1 MMKNFV
7 LVFLVYLSVASC
19 NESLNDIDKN
29 VVSATFLEQSE
40 SNLILKQKFSSALVK
55 VLGQNEEVRSLIK
68 EEALKQIDFDYDVL
82 YCLIKDKQLKNGVTL
97 EEYLEK
103 YLTSDELKCIH
114 KQLPTLTLFVPTLP
128 ENSFSVHSWNTI
140 DELPAVAVKVSDNN
154 DVKIYYGNGETEV
167 FPADIIPGFPVVVVK
182 ENERIVRIGEILS
195 KTVSENIEETNLIF
209 VDEIFNNLHGKDLVN
224 TKTRAN
230 RPDRPVPLPKVDNPE
245 DYLPANMKKT
255 YEAYKIY
262 KNTTGWQRDYIY
274 YGITPTTDKGPFDYN
289 MKEFLVGFELMGDA
303 LGFYRKIADQDGD
316 PKSSIP
322 IGGVLP
328 ANSSIITWTEGEY
341 EFKVTTY
348 VGSKSTIGTEYKSF
362 FRLKPDQLF
371 RAEVERVISRPG
383 MPGYTVYKLVGL
395 KSKRVD
401 LDLPL
406 FEWDLENYGATIK
419 IAIEEVD
426 GQETEVNSI
435 SSSIEFATNFGFDAS
450 FGEKVKF
457 GVKFGSTIK
466 EVLNVSNTI
475 TKTLGGDELGEVI
488 INFADPVVISDEF
501 RYHYKPRTNPRQLLI
516 IQNLL
521 LILNIIQGGID
532 CIYHQRKLIY
542 KLYEG
547 VSKFKFD
554 GYELTI

>member
-182 ENERIVRIGEILS
+182 ENERIVRNGEILS

-274 YGITPTTDKGPFDYN
+274 YGITPTTDNGPFDYN

-501 RYHYKPRTNPRQLLI
+501 RYHYKPRTNPREQAVVDYTEPTFNSKYYTGWYRLYI
-516 IQNLL
+516 SPKKTNL
-521 LILNIIQGGID
+521 
-532 CIYHQRKLIY
+532 
-542 KLYEG
+542 
-547 VSKFKFD
+547 
-554 GYELTI
+554 

>member
-29 VVSATFLEQSE
+29 FVSATFLEQSE

-182 ENERIVRIGEILS
+182 ENERIVRNGEILS

-501 RYHYKPRTNPRQLLI
+501 RYHYKPRTNPREQAVVDYTEPTFNSKYYTGWYRLYI
-516 IQNLL
+516 SPKKTNL
-521 LILNIIQGGID
+521 
-532 CIYHQRKLIY
+532 
-542 KLYEG
+542 
-547 VSKFKFD
+547 
-554 GYELTI
+554 

>member
-7 LVFLVYLSVASC
+7 LYLSVASC

-182 ENERIVRIGEILS
+182 ENERIVRNGEILS

-501 RYHYKPRTNPRQLLI
+501 RYHYKPRTNPREQAVVDYTEPTFNSKYYTGWYRLYI
-516 IQNLL
+516 SPKKTNL
-521 LILNIIQGGID
+521 
-532 CIYHQRKLIY
+532 
-542 KLYEG
+542 
-547 VSKFKFD
+547 
-554 GYELTI
+554 

>member
-182 ENERIVRIGEILS
+182 ENERIVRNGEILS

-419 IAIEEVD
+419 IAIEEAD

-501 RYHYKPRTNPRQLLI
+501 RYHYKPRTNPREQAVVDYTEPTFNSKYYTGWYRLYI
-516 IQNLL
+516 SPKKTNL
-521 LILNIIQGGID
+521 
-532 CIYHQRKLIY
+532 
-542 KLYEG
+542 
-547 VSKFKFD
+547 
-554 GYELTI
+554 

>member
-182 ENERIVRIGEILS
+182 ENERIVRNGEILS

-262 KNTTGWQRDYIY
+262 KNTIGWQRDYIY

-501 RYHYKPRTNPRQLLI
+501 RYHYKPRTNPREQAVVDYTEPTFNSKYYTGWYRLYI
-516 IQNLL
+516 SPKKTNL
-521 LILNIIQGGID
+521 
-532 CIYHQRKLIY
+532 
-542 KLYEG
+542 
-547 VSKFKFD
+547 
-554 GYELTI
+554 

>member
-1 MMKNFV
+1 MKNFV

-182 ENERIVRIGEILS
+182 ENERIVRNGEILS

-328 ANSSIITWTEGEY
+328 ANSSIINWTEGEY

-501 RYHYKPRTNPRQLLI
+501 RYHYKPRTNPREQAVVDYTEPTFNSKYYTGWYRLYI
-516 IQNLL
+516 SPKKTNL
-521 LILNIIQGGID
+521 
-532 CIYHQRKLIY
+532 
-542 KLYEG
+542 
-547 VSKFKFD
+547 
-554 GYELTI
+554 

>member
-1 MMKNFV
+1 MKNFV

-182 ENERIVRIGEILS
+182 ENERIVRNGEILS

-224 TKTRAN
+224 TKTRGN

-501 RYHYKPRTNPRQLLI
+501 RYHYKPRTNPREQAVVDYTEPTFNSKYYTGWYRLYI
-516 IQNLL
+516 SPKKTNL
-521 LILNIIQGGID
+521 
-532 CIYHQRKLIY
+532 
-542 KLYEG
+542 
-547 VSKFKFD
+547 
-554 GYELTI
+554 

>member
-40 SNLILKQKFSSALVK
+40 SNFILKQKFSSALVK

-182 ENERIVRIGEILS
+182 ENERIVRNGEILS

-501 RYHYKPRTNPRQLLI
+501 RYHYKPRTNPREQAVVDYTEPTFNSKYYTGWYRLYI
-516 IQNLL
+516 SPKKTNL
-521 LILNIIQGGID
+521 
-532 CIYHQRKLIY
+532 
-542 KLYEG
+542 
-547 VSKFKFD
+547 
-554 GYELTI
+554 

>member
-182 ENERIVRIGEILS
+182 ENERIVRNGEILS

-488 INFADPVVISDEF
+488 INFADPVVISDGF
-501 RYHYKPRTNPRQLLI
+501 RYHYKPRTNPREQAVVDYTEPTFNSKYYTGWYRLYI
-516 IQNLL
+516 SPKKTNL
-521 LILNIIQGGID
+521 
-532 CIYHQRKLIY
+532 
-542 KLYEG
+542 
-547 VSKFKFD
+547 
-554 GYELTI
+554 

>member
-182 ENERIVRIGEILS
+182 ENERIVRNGEILS

-348 VGSKSTIGTEYKSF
+348 VGSKSTIGTEYNSF

-501 RYHYKPRTNPRQLLI
+501 RYHYKPRTNPREQAVVDYTEPTFNSKYYTGWYRLYI
-516 IQNLL
+516 SPKKTNL
-521 LILNIIQGGID
+521 
-532 CIYHQRKLIY
+532 
-542 KLYEG
+542 
-547 VSKFKFD
+547 
-554 GYELTI
+554 

>member
-1 MMKNFV
+1 MKNFV

-182 ENERIVRIGEILS
+182 ENERIVRNGEILS

-501 RYHYKPRTNPRQLLI
+501 RYHYKPRTNPREQAVVDYTEPTFHSKYYTGWYRLYI
-516 IQNLL
+516 SPKKTNL
-521 LILNIIQGGID
+521 
-532 CIYHQRKLIY
+532 
-542 KLYEG
+542 
-547 VSKFKFD
+547 
-554 GYELTI
+554 

>member
-167 FPADIIPGFPVVVVK
+167 PADIIPGFPVVVVK
-182 ENERIVRIGEILS
+182 ENERIVRNGEILS

-501 RYHYKPRTNPRQLLI
+501 RYHYKPRTNPREQAVVDYTEPTFNSKYYTGWYRLYI
-516 IQNLL
+516 SPKKTNL
-521 LILNIIQGGID
+521 
-532 CIYHQRKLIY
+532 
-542 KLYEG
+542 
-547 VSKFKFD
+547 
-554 GYELTI
+554 

>member
-114 KQLPTLTLFVPTLP
+114 KQLPTLTFFVPTLA

-140 DELPAVAVKVSDNN
+140 DELPAVAVKVSENN

-182 ENERIVRIGEILS
+182 ENERIVRNGEILS
-195 KTVSENIEETNLIF
+195 KTVSENIDETNLIF

-303 LGFYRKIADQDGD
+303 LGFYRKLADQDGD

-501 RYHYKPRTNPRQLLI
+501 RYHYKPRTNPREQAVVDYTEPTFNSKYYTGWYRLYI
-516 IQNLL
+516 SPKKTNL
-521 LILNIIQGGID
+521 
-532 CIYHQRKLIY
+532 
-542 KLYEG
+542 
-547 VSKFKFD
+547 
-554 GYELTI
+554 

>member
-55 VLGQNEEVRSLIK
+55 VLGQIEEVRSLIK
-68 EEALKQIDFDYDVL
+68 EEALKQIEFDYDVL

-182 ENERIVRIGEILS
+182 ENERIVRNGEILS

-501 RYHYKPRTNPRQLLI
+501 RYHYKPRTNPREQAVVDYTEPTFNSKYYTGWYRLYI
-516 IQNLL
+516 SPKKTNL
-521 LILNIIQGGID
+521 
-532 CIYHQRKLIY
+532 
-542 KLYEG
+542 
-547 VSKFKFD
+547 
-554 GYELTI
+554 

>member
-29 VVSATFLEQSE
+29 VASATFLEQSE

-182 ENERIVRIGEILS
+182 ENERIVRNGEILS

-501 RYHYKPRTNPRQLLI
+501 RYHYKPRTNPREQAVVDYTEPTFNSKYYTGWYRLYI
-516 IQNLL
+516 SPKKTNL
-521 LILNIIQGGID
+521 
-532 CIYHQRKLIY
+532 
-542 KLYEG
+542 
-547 VSKFKFD
+547 
-554 GYELTI
+554 

>member
-1 MMKNFV
+1 MKNFV

-182 ENERIVRIGEILS
+182 ENERIVRNGEILS

-348 VGSKSTIGTEYKSF
+348 VGCKSTIGTEYKSF

-501 RYHYKPRTNPRQLLI
+501 RYHYKPRTNPREQAVVDYTEPTFNSKYYTGWYRLYI
-516 IQNLL
+516 SPKKTNL
-521 LILNIIQGGID
+521 
-532 CIYHQRKLIY
+532 
-542 KLYEG
+542 
-547 VSKFKFD
+547 
-554 GYELTI
+554 

>member
-1 MMKNFV
+1 MKNFV

-182 ENERIVRIGEILS
+182 ENERIVRNGEILS

-501 RYHYKPRTNPRQLLI
+501 RYHYKPRTNPREQAVVDYTEPTFNSKYYTGWYRLYI
-516 IQNLL
+516 SPKKTN
-521 LILNIIQGGID
+521 LIL
-532 CIYHQRKLIY
+532 RKH
-542 KLYEG
+542 
-547 VSKFKFD
+547 
-554 GYELTI
+554 T

>member
-182 ENERIVRIGEILS
+182 ENERIVRNGEILS

-501 RYHYKPRTNPRQLLI
+501 RYHYKPRTNPREQAVVDYTEPIFNSKYYTGWYRLYI
-516 IQNLL
+516 SPKKTNL
-521 LILNIIQGGID
+521 
-532 CIYHQRKLIY
+532 
-542 KLYEG
+542 
-547 VSKFKFD
+547 
-554 GYELTI
+554 

>member
-182 ENERIVRIGEILS
+182 ENERIVRNGEILS

-289 MKEFLVGFELMGDA
+289 MKEFLVGFELIGDA

-501 RYHYKPRTNPRQLLI
+501 RYHYKPRTNPREQAVVDYTEPTFNSKYYTGWYRLYI
-516 IQNLL
+516 SPKKTNL
-521 LILNIIQGGID
+521 
-532 CIYHQRKLIY
+532 
-542 KLYEG
+542 
-547 VSKFKFD
+547 
-554 GYELTI
+554 

>member
-114 KQLPTLTLFVPTLP
+114 KQLPTLTLFVPALP

-182 ENERIVRIGEILS
+182 ENERIVRNGEILS

-501 RYHYKPRTNPRQLLI
+501 RYHYKPRTNPREQAVVDYTEPTFNSKYYTGWYRLYI
-516 IQNLL
+516 SPKKTNL
-521 LILNIIQGGID
+521 
-532 CIYHQRKLIY
+532 
-542 KLYEG
+542 
-547 VSKFKFD
+547 
-554 GYELTI
+554 

>member
-1 MMKNFV
+1 MLKNFV

-182 ENERIVRIGEILS
+182 ENERIVRNGEILS

-501 RYHYKPRTNPRQLLI
+501 RYHYKPRTNPREQAVVDYTEPTFNSKYYTGWYRLYI
-516 IQNLL
+516 SPKKTNL
-521 LILNIIQGGID
+521 
-532 CIYHQRKLIY
+532 
-542 KLYEG
+542 
-547 VSKFKFD
+547 
-554 GYELTI
+554 

>member
-1 MMKNFV
+1 MKNFV

-103 YLTSDELKCIH
+103 YLTSDELECIH

-182 ENERIVRIGEILS
+182 ENERIVRNGEILS

-501 RYHYKPRTNPRQLLI
+501 RYHYKPRTNPREQAVVDYTEPTFNSKYYTGWYRLYI
-516 IQNLL
+516 SPKKTNL
-521 LILNIIQGGID
+521 
-532 CIYHQRKLIY
+532 
-542 KLYEG
+542 
-547 VSKFKFD
+547 
-554 GYELTI
+554 

>member
-1 MMKNFV
+1 MKNFV

-182 ENERIVRIGEILS
+182 ENERIVRNGEILS

-501 RYHYKPRTNPRQLLI
+501 RYHYKPRTNPREQAVVDYTEPTFNSKYYTGRYRLYI
-516 IQNLL
+516 SPKKTNL
-521 LILNIIQGGID
+521 
-532 CIYHQRKLIY
+532 
-542 KLYEG
+542 
-547 VSKFKFD
+547 
-554 GYELTI
+554 

>member
-140 DELPAVAVKVSDNN
+140 DELPAVAVKVTDNN

-182 ENERIVRIGEILS
+182 ENERIVRNGEILS

-501 RYHYKPRTNPRQLLI
+501 RYHYKPRTNPREQAVVDYTEPTFNSKYYTGWYRLYI
-516 IQNLL
+516 SPKKTNL
-521 LILNIIQGGID
+521 
-532 CIYHQRKLIY
+532 
-542 KLYEG
+542 
-547 VSKFKFD
+547 
-554 GYELTI
+554 

>member
-1 MMKNFV
+1 
-7 LVFLVYLSVASC
+7 
-19 NESLNDIDKN
+19 
-29 VVSATFLEQSE
+29 
-40 SNLILKQKFSSALVK
+40 
-55 VLGQNEEVRSLIK
+55 
-68 EEALKQIDFDYDVL
+68 
-82 YCLIKDKQLKNGVTL
+82 
-97 EEYLEK
+97 
-103 YLTSDELKCIH
+103 
-114 KQLPTLTLFVPTLP
+114 
-128 ENSFSVHSWNTI
+128 
-140 DELPAVAVKVSDNN
+140 
-154 DVKIYYGNGETEV
+154 
-167 FPADIIPGFPVVVVK
+167 
-182 ENERIVRIGEILS
+182 
-195 KTVSENIEETNLIF
+195 
-209 VDEIFNNLHGKDLVN
+209 
-224 TKTRAN
+224 
-230 RPDRPVPLPKVDNPE
+230 
-245 DYLPANMKKT
+245 
-255 YEAYKIY
+255 
-262 KNTTGWQRDYIY
+262 
-274 YGITPTTDKGPFDYN
+274 

-328 ANSSIITWTEGEY
+328 ANSSIITWTDGEY

-406 FEWDLENYGATIK
+406 FEWDLENYGATLK

-501 RYHYKPRTNPRQLLI
+501 RYHYKPRTNPREQAVVDYTEPTFNSKYYTGWYRLYI
-516 IQNLL
+516 SPKKTNL
-521 LILNIIQGGID
+521 
-532 CIYHQRKLIY
+532 
-542 KLYEG
+542 
-547 VSKFKFD
+547 
-554 GYELTI
+554 

>member
-1 MMKNFV
+1 MKNFV

-29 VVSATFLEQSE
+29 FVSATFLEQSE

-182 ENERIVRIGEILS
+182 ENERIVRNGEILS

-501 RYHYKPRTNPRQLLI
+501 RYHYKPRTNPREQAVVDYTEPTFNSKYYTGWYRLYI
-516 IQNLL
+516 SPKKTNL
-521 LILNIIQGGID
+521 
-532 CIYHQRKLIY
+532 
-542 KLYEG
+542 
-547 VSKFKFD
+547 
-554 GYELTI
+554 

>member
-1 MMKNFV
+1 MKNFV

-167 FPADIIPGFPVVVVK
+167 FPAGIIPGFPVVVVK
-182 ENERIVRIGEILS
+182 ENERIVRNGEILS

-501 RYHYKPRTNPRQLLI
+501 RYHYKPRTNPREQAVVDYTEPTFNSKYYTGWYRLYI
-516 IQNLL
+516 SPKKTNL
-521 LILNIIQGGID
+521 
-532 CIYHQRKLIY
+532 
-542 KLYEG
+542 
-547 VSKFKFD
+547 
-554 GYELTI
+554 

>member
-182 ENERIVRIGEILS
+182 ENERIVRNGEILS

-371 RAEVERVISRPG
+371 RAGVERVISRPG

-501 RYHYKPRTNPRQLLI
+501 RYHYKPRTNPREQAVVDYTEPTFNSKYYTGWYRLYI
-516 IQNLL
+516 SPKKTNL
-521 LILNIIQGGID
+521 
-532 CIYHQRKLIY
+532 
-542 KLYEG
+542 
-547 VSKFKFD
+547 
-554 GYELTI
+554 

>member
-182 ENERIVRIGEILS
+182 ENERIVRNGEILS

-262 KNTTGWQRDYIY
+262 KNTTGWHRDYIY

-501 RYHYKPRTNPRQLLI
+501 RYHYKPRTNPREQAVVDYTEPTFNSKYYTGWYRLYI
-516 IQNLL
+516 SPKKTNL
-521 LILNIIQGGID
+521 
-532 CIYHQRKLIY
+532 
-542 KLYEG
+542 
-547 VSKFKFD
+547 
-554 GYELTI
+554 

>member
-1 MMKNFV
+1 MKNFV

-182 ENERIVRIGEILS
+182 ENERIVRNGEILS

-435 SSSIEFATNFGFDAS
+435 SSSIEFATNFGFNAS

-501 RYHYKPRTNPRQLLI
+501 RYHYKPRTNPREQAVVDYTEPTFNSKYYTGWYRLYI
-516 IQNLL
+516 SPKKTNL
-521 LILNIIQGGID
+521 
-532 CIYHQRKLIY
+532 
-542 KLYEG
+542 
-547 VSKFKFD
+547 
-554 GYELTI
+554 

>member
-29 VVSATFLEQSE
+29 VVSSTFLEQSE

-182 ENERIVRIGEILS
+182 ENERIVRNGEILS

-501 RYHYKPRTNPRQLLI
+501 RYHYKPRTNPREQAVVDYTEPTFNSKYYTGWYRLYI
-516 IQNLL
+516 SPKKTNL
-521 LILNIIQGGID
+521 
-532 CIYHQRKLIY
+532 
-542 KLYEG
+542 
-547 VSKFKFD
+547 
-554 GYELTI
+554 

>member
-182 ENERIVRIGEILS
+182 ENERIVRNGEILS

-362 FRLKPDQLF
+362 FRLKPDQLL

-501 RYHYKPRTNPRQLLI
+501 RYHYKPRTNPREQAVVDYTEPTFNSKYYTGWYRLYI
-516 IQNLL
+516 SPKKTNL
-521 LILNIIQGGID
+521 
-532 CIYHQRKLIY
+532 
-542 KLYEG
+542 
-547 VSKFKFD
+547 
-554 GYELTI
+554 

>member
-182 ENERIVRIGEILS
+182 ENERIVRNGEILS

-262 KNTTGWQRDYIY
+262 KNTTGWQRDYID

-501 RYHYKPRTNPRQLLI
+501 RYHYKPRTNPREQAVVDYTEPTFNSKYYTGWYRLYI
-516 IQNLL
+516 SPKKTNL
-521 LILNIIQGGID
+521 
-532 CIYHQRKLIY
+532 
-542 KLYEG
+542 
-547 VSKFKFD
+547 
-554 GYELTI
+554 

>member
-1 MMKNFV
+1 MKNFV

-182 ENERIVRIGEILS
+182 ENERIVRNGEILS

-245 DYLPANMKKT
+245 DYLTANMKKT

-501 RYHYKPRTNPRQLLI
+501 RYHYKPRTNPREQAVVDYTEPTFNSKYYTGWYRLYI
-516 IQNLL
+516 SPKKTNL
-521 LILNIIQGGID
+521 
-532 CIYHQRKLIY
+532 
-542 KLYEG
+542 
-547 VSKFKFD
+547 
-554 GYELTI
+554 

>member
-182 ENERIVRIGEILS
+182 ENERIVRNGEILS

-224 TKTRAN
+224 IKTRAN

-501 RYHYKPRTNPRQLLI
+501 RYHYKPRTNPREQAVVDYTEPTFNSKYYTGWYRLYI
-516 IQNLL
+516 SPKKTNL
-521 LILNIIQGGID
+521 
-532 CIYHQRKLIY
+532 
-542 KLYEG
+542 
-547 VSKFKFD
+547 
-554 GYELTI
+554 

>member
-7 LVFLVYLSVASC
+7 LVFLVYLLVASC

-182 ENERIVRIGEILS
+182 ENERIVRNGEILS

-501 RYHYKPRTNPRQLLI
+501 RYHYKPRTNPREQAVVDYTEPTFNSKYYTGWYRLYI
-516 IQNLL
+516 SPKKTNL
-521 LILNIIQGGID
+521 
-532 CIYHQRKLIY
+532 
-542 KLYEG
+542 
-547 VSKFKFD
+547 
-554 GYELTI
+554 

>member
-140 DELPAVAVKVSDNN
+140 DELPDVAVKVSDNN

-182 ENERIVRIGEILS
+182 ENERIVRNGEILS

-501 RYHYKPRTNPRQLLI
+501 RYHYKPRTNPREQAVVDYTEPTFNSKYYTGWYRLYI
-516 IQNLL
+516 SPKKTNL
-521 LILNIIQGGID
+521 
-532 CIYHQRKLIY
+532 
-542 KLYEG
+542 
-547 VSKFKFD
+547 
-554 GYELTI
+554 

>member
-182 ENERIVRIGEILS
+182 ENERIVRNGEILS
-195 KTVSENIEETNLIF
+195 KTVSENIEDTNLIF

-501 RYHYKPRTNPRQLLI
+501 RYHYKPRTNPREQAVVDYTEPTFNSKYYTGWYRLYI
-516 IQNLL
+516 SPKKTNL
-521 LILNIIQGGID
+521 
-532 CIYHQRKLIY
+532 
-542 KLYEG
+542 
-547 VSKFKFD
+547 
-554 GYELTI
+554 